1 MLIPSASSVE
11 NSKSSRQGGIYFM
24 FLAAADPFTTAAPV
38 CLCSEVVPSNT
49 SVVAGANTA
58 AAAAVS
64 RLVVA

>member
-1 MLIPSASSVE
+1 
-11 NSKSSRQGGIYFM
+11 M

-38 CLCSEVVPSNT
+38 HLACLCSEVVPSNT